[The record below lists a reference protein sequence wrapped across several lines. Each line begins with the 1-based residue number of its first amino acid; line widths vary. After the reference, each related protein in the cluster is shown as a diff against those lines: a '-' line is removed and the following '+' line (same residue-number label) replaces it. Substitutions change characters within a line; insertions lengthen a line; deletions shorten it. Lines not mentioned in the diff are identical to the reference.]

1 VSTTS
6 LTSKLDSEVARQID
20 DRVEAYVKSLAGLDP
35 RSEEFAAKLEAIH
48 ALGSQD
54 IRESANVTNRLLERP
69 IKAMESGSFTKAAA
83 VSRSLSELRRTV
95 EDLDPSRQQG
105 LNSTRLF
112 RRLPFGGRLR
122 DYFRRYQS
130 AQGHLN
136 AIIQALYRGQDE
148 LRQDNAAMEQEKV
161 NLWSV
166 KGKLEEYAYMTA
178 QLDNALESEIG
189 RIDQTDPERAKIL
202 REDLLFYVRQKRQDL
217 MTQLAVSA
225 QGYLALEL
233 LRKNN
238 LELIKGVDRATTSTM
253 AALRTAVIVAQA
265 LVNQRLVLNQIT
277 ALTGTTGQL
286 IESTSEMLREQSSQV
301 HEQAAGTTVGLDK
314 LQAAFANVYRAID
327 SVDSY
332 KLEALATMRT
342 TIEALSAEISRAQAY
357 LARAS
362 TTPPTTLVGSGKSE
376 LALTGAR
383 TEP

>member
-35 RSEEFAAKLEAIH
+35 RSQEFAAKLEAIH
-48 ALGSQD
+48 ALGSSD
-54 IRESANVTNRLLERP
+54 IRESANVTNRLLEKP

-83 VSRSLSELRRTV
+83 VSKSLSELRRTV
-95 EDLDPSRQQG
+95 EDLDPSRQGG
-105 LNSTRLF
+105 LNSMPLF
-112 RRLPFGGRLR
+112 RRLPFRGRLR
-122 DYFRRYQS
+122 DYFGRYQS

-148 LRQDNAAMEQEKV
+148 LRQDNAAMEQEKA

-166 KGKLEEYAYMTA
+166 KGKLEQYAYMTA
-178 QLDNALESEIG
+178 QLDTALESEIG
-189 RIDQTDPERAKIL
+189 RIDQADPERAKIL

-286 IESTSEMLREQSSQV
+286 IESTSEMLREQSSEV
-301 HEQAAGTTVGLDK
+301 HEQAAGATVGLEK

-327 SVDSY
+327 SVDSH

-357 LARAS
+357 LVRAS
-362 TTPPTTLVGSGKSE
+362 TTPVTNLVGSGKSE
-376 LALTGAR
+376 LALTGSR